1 MSSTETPWL
10 SGDWLFVLTSNA
22 ELVCISK
29 KSGKI
34 RWVTQL
40 EQYRNEEKK
49 KNPIQWS
56 GPIMVSSKLLAISSE
71 GKAIWVSPD
80 DGEITNT
87 NKISGSSYLP
97 PLVVDNTVYIL
108 NDNGDL
114 SAYN

>member
-1 MSSTETPWL
+1 L
-10 SGDWLFVLTSNA
+10 
-22 ELVCISK
+22 
-29 KSGKI
+29 
-34 RWVTQL
+34 
-40 EQYRNEEKK
+40 
-49 KNPIQWS
+49 
-56 GPIMVSSKLLAISSE
+56 
-71 GKAIWVSPD
+71 PD

>member
-1 MSSTETPWL
+1 MGYT
-10 SGDWLFVLTSNA
+10 VRA
-22 ELVCISK
+22 
-29 KSGKI
+29 
-34 RWVTQL
+34 
-40 EQYRNEEKK
+40 
-49 KNPIQWS
+49 IQ
-56 GPIMVSSKLLAISSE
+56 
-71 GKAIWVSPD
+71 AIWVSPD

>member
-1 MSSTETPWL
+1 
-10 SGDWLFVLTSNA
+10 
-22 ELVCISK
+22 
-29 KSGKI
+29 
-34 RWVTQL
+34 
-40 EQYRNEEKK
+40 
-49 KNPIQWS
+49 
-56 GPIMVSSKLLAISSE
+56 MVSSKLLAISSE
-71 GKAIWVSPD
+71 GKAVWVSPD